1 VAHTELHTG
10 MSGVYLLV
18 VHFCA
23 TLYIKA
29 LHTSA
34 VWYLSSWNCNV
45 LTWVHRHVERLIGVD
60 CLYVGV

>member
-1 VAHTELHTG
+1 

-60 CLYVGV
+60 CLYMGV